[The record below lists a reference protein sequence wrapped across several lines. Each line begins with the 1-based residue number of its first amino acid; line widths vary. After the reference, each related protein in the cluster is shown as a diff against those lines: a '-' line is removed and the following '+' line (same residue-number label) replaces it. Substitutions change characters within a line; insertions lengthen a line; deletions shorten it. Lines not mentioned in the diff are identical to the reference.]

1 VSYKPLDAW
10 VEALGAES
18 GANRRTRIGR
28 TGDSIQPVA
37 LPEWGSEYL
46 APPSSDSAFMYGSV
60 EPAGTAAN
68 RPAALLASAANPAN
82 RNPQQRAMWFWYSV
96 RQFRS
101 GTIANS
107 RVIMFVDGPGA
118 YSFVGVGAGSQH
130 AFDPGAI
137 AATRTV
143 FGGNS
148 PTVATAISGLLS
160 TTQGAAIFNTYQGWE
175 GPFYCPQHLDVF
187 FVGAQ
192 VGASEQFSL
201 AVKWRE
207 LPILRG

>member
-1 VSYKPLDAW
+1 MSYKPLDAW

-18 GANRRTRIGR
+18 GANRRTKIAR

-37 LPEWGSEYL
+37 YPEWGSEYL

-68 RPAALLASAANPAN
+68 RPAALLSSAANPAN
-82 RNPQQRAMWFWYSV
+82 RNPQQRALWFWYSV
-96 RQFRS
+96 RQFR
-101 GTIANS
+101 GAAVANS
-107 RVIMFVDGPGA
+107 RVIMFVDGPSA

-137 AATRTV
+137 AATRTL

-148 PTVATAISGLLS
+148 PTVATAISGLVS
-160 TTQGAAIFNTYQGWE
+160 ATEGAALFNTSQLWE
-175 GPFYCPQHLDVF
+175 GPFFCPAHLDVF
-187 FVGAQ
+187 FVGVVAA
-192 VGASEQFSL
+192 ASEQFAL

>member
-18 GANRRTRIGR
+18 GAQRRTRIAR

-37 LPEWGSEYL
+37 MPEWGSEFL
-46 APPSSDSAFMYGSV
+46 APPSTDSAFMYGSV

-68 RPAALLASAANPAN
+68 RPAALLSSAAAPAN
-82 RNPQQRAMWFWYSV
+82 RNPQQRGCWFWYSLRRLASAAV
-96 RQFRS
+96 PTARL
-101 GTIANS
+101 
-107 RVIMFVDGPGA
+107 IMFVDGPGA
-118 YSFVGVGAGSQH
+118 YTFVGVGAGSQH

-137 AATRTV
+137 PATRTL

-148 PTVATAISGLLS
+148 PTVATAISGLVS
-160 TTQGAAIFNTYQGWE
+160 ATEGAGIQNNAQTWE
-175 GPFYCPQHLDVF
+175 GPYFCPSHLDVF
-187 FVGAQ
+187 FVGVQ
-192 VGASEQFSL
+192 VGAGESFTL